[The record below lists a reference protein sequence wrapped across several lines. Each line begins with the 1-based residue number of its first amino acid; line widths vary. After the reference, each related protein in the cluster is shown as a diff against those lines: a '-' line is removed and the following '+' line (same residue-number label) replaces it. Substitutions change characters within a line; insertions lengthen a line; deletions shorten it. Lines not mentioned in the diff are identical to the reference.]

1 MRLRISA
8 FLAALG
14 LVLLG
19 ASASAIAKPAV
30 AVLGVEVIDNG
41 TGIDAKTTELAK
53 LLTDALRK
61 RAELSSSPYDLA
73 PNSEKDLL
81 EMKLLSGCADE
92 ARACMANIGREL
104 NADRLVY
111 GKVER
116 RDTGYQ
122 VSLKLLN
129 VETKAMERSTSDVVP
144 FADNNPPA
152 INNKWSRVLFNRL
165 TGIPEQGNLVVE
177 ANVSQ
182 GSVYVDGEVATGLN
196 NGRAQVTGLSEGAH
210 TVAVEADGHERYE
223 TEVTVTAGQTTEI
236 DARLQALAAVQSP
249 GNTEVGG
256 GPGTVTGGGSARP
269 RAKAERPGGTARV
282 LFWTTVVTTAAGGTA
297 ALITGLKVRKLQ
309 ADKKDLIKGNGDY
322 TDRMRYQFPSDFE
335 TGQEVDVCGN
345 AEDSTYLGNNE
356 AVDELDSICKD
367 GEKWGMVTSAILGA
381 TAVSAAAALYF
392 GYTGYY
398 KETPSE
404 RRSARAGDGEP
415 DDALVRFA
423 PTITPNYLGA
433 GLTIEF

>member
-8 FLAALG
+8 FLAVLG
-14 LVLLG
+14 VVLLG
-19 ASASAIAKPAV
+19 ASASATAKPAV
-30 AVLGVEVIDNG
+30 AVLGIEVIDNG

-61 RAELSSSPYDLA
+61 RVELSNSPYDLA
-73 PNSEKDLL
+73 PNSAKDLL

-104 NADRLVY
+104 NAERLIY

-129 VETKAMERSTSDVVP
+129 VDSKAMERSTSDVVP

-165 TGIPEQGNLVVE
+165 TGIPEQGNLVVH
-177 ANVSQ
+177 ANVTQ

-196 NGRAQVTGLSEGAH
+196 GGRAQVNGLSEGTH

-223 TEVTVTAGQTTEI
+223 SEVTVTAGQTTEI
-236 DARLQALAAVQSP
+236 DARLEPVAVQGTGSDD
-249 GNTEVGG
+249 TDVGG
-256 GPGTVTGGGSARP
+256 GDVVQGGGGTVRARP
-269 RAKAERPGGTARV
+269 RAERPGGTARV
-282 LFWTTVVTTAAGGTA
+282 LFWTTVVTTAAGA
-297 ALITGLKVRKLQ
+297 TGAVIMGSKVRK
-309 ADKKDLIKGNGDY
+309 AEDSKKDLLEQSGKY
-322 TDRMRYQFPSDFE
+322 E
-335 TGQEVDVCGN
+335 TGYMFPEAFPMGDNVNVCKEAGKSMYSGDDTVQELNSLC
-345 AEDSTYLGNNE
+345 S
-356 AVDELDSICKD
+356 D
-367 GEKWGMVTSAILGA
+367 GKKWALVSNVMLGA

-392 GYTGYY
+392 GYAGYIAAP
-398 KETPSE
+398 TE
-404 RRSARAGDGEP
+404 RRTARAGGKASD
-415 DDALVRFA
+415 DDAMVRFA